1 MAAFVLYLIVEL
13 VSFPIKANSSLSKTR
28 EVAWECYG
36 ELNARELNA
45 HTLLAHQDGWSELD
59 IIKYKQTVNAAKHL
73 LNLVQT
79 NREGIKLGNVEV
91 SVGLIL
97 KLLSI
102 VLSCFVIIVRSGDLS
117 KLTWKVAAMGG
128 TIDHNITSTAGM

>member
-1 MAAFVLYLIVEL
+1 VVVFVLYLIVEL
-13 VSFPIKANSSLSKTR
+13 MSFPIKTNSSLSQTR

-36 ELNARELNA
+36 ELNA

-59 IIKYKQTVNAAKHL
+59 IIKYRQTVNAAKHL

-79 NREGIKLGNVEV
+79 NREGIKFIGNVEV
-91 SVGLIL
+91 SIGLIL

-102 VLSCFVIIVRSGDLS
+102 VLSCTIVIFRTGDLS
-117 KLTWKVAAMGG
+117 RLTWKVAAMGG
-128 TIDHNITSTAGM
+128 TIDHNITSTA